1 MKKELQMNSLVL
13 AYLGDAIYELLI
25 RTFLV
30 EQGICKVNE
39 LQKEAVYYVSAK
51 GQTYYLEKL
60 IEKNILTSEEME
72 IVKRARNHKN
82 SRHPKNTDMNTYK
95 KATGFEALF
104 GYHYVNQN
112 WERIKELMIS
122 MKGEIKCIFTEEM

>member
-1 MKKELQMNSLVL
+1 
-13 AYLGDAIYELLI
+13 
-25 RTFLV
+25 
-30 EQGICKVNE
+30 
-39 LQKEAVYYVSAK
+39 
-51 GQTYYLEKL
+51 
-60 IEKNILTSEEME
+60 ME

-104 GYHYVNQN
+104 GYHYMNQN